1 MSLEVLKQGYK
12 KIEFNPEFITVNNY
26 ENTSDGVGVKTI
38 TFVYTE
44 PTLVELYVSKFYNA
58 YSMREF
64 SSMAH
69 YSKYSKGFYVQQS
82 KSVKMRKKRGS
93 EDYSDNSMAAY
104 NNIELTLDK
113 ARAIELF
120 QEMVN
125 KINLKAESELANEM
139 ARYYGSVSAYNLE
152 SERIAFL
159 DKQLED
165 LNKTYL
171 ELRDRISEVKGLILE
186 EKKTMATK
194 LIESSDS
201 VHDSFKPVL
210 IEKISQ
216 EKIAPRYPW
225 N

>member
-12 KIEFNPEFITVNNY
+12 TIEFNPEFITVNNY
-26 ENTSDGVGVKTI
+26 ENNSGGIGVKTI

-44 PTLVELYVSKFYNA
+44 PTLVDLYVNKFYHA

-64 SSMAH
+64 SSMVH

-93 EDYSDNSMAAY
+93 EEYSDNSMAAY

-113 ARAIELF
+113 DKAIEYF
-120 QEMVN
+120 QAMVN

-139 ARYYGSVSAYNLE
+139 ARYYGNVGAYNLE
-152 SERIAFL
+152 NERIAFL
-159 DKQLED
+159 NKQLED

-171 ELRDRISEVKGLILE
+171 ELRNRISEVKGLIIE
-186 EKKTMATK
+186 EKKTLATK
-194 LIESSDS
+194 LIESSDQ

-216 EKIAPRYPW
+216 EKVAPRLPW

>member
-12 KIEFNPEFITVNNY
+12 KIEFTPEFITVKKY

-38 TFVYTE
+38 TFIYTE

-64 SSMAH
+64 SPMVN
-69 YSKYSKGFYVQQS
+69 YCKYSKGFYLQQS

-93 EDYSDNSMAAY
+93 DDYSDNSMAAY
-104 NNIELTLDK
+104 NKIELTLDK
-113 ARAIELF
+113 DKAIEFF
-120 QEMVN
+120 QSTVN

-139 ARYYGSVSAYNLE
+139 ARYYGNVGAYNLE

-159 DKQLED
+159 NKQLED